1 MGNQW
6 CRDGVPIP
14 GANNPWLDLTGLNA
28 GDAGLYYVVITTPFG
43 TVTNYIAT
51 LEVKIPFS
59 LVGLP
64 SRLPDGIFELQVS
77 GTPGNPFA
85 MQSTSDLFGWT
96 DLVVGTLP
104 GYTITLSD
112 TNAGA
117 NPVRF
122 YRISSTAP
130 P

>member
-1 MGNQW
+1 MVSGWSSNSRCQQSVA
-6 CRDGVPIP
+6 RSDR
-14 GANNPWLDLTGLNA
+14 LNA

-64 SRLPDGIFELQVS
+64 GRLSDGIFDLQVS
-77 GTPGNPFA
+77 GTPAEPYA
-85 MQSTSDLFGWT
+85 LQSTPDLLGWT

-117 NPVRF
+117 NPVRV
-122 YRISSTAP
+122 YRISSTP
-130 P
+130 PP

>member
-1 MGNQW
+1 MEDEEEDEYHVGCLTNQ
-6 CRDGVPIP
+6 
-14 GANNPWLDLTGLNA
+14 L
-28 GDAGLYYVVITTPFG
+28 
-43 TVTNYIAT
+43 
-51 LEVKIPFS
+51 KIPFN

-64 SRLPDGIFELQVS
+64 GRLPDGIFDLQVS
-77 GTPGNPFA
+77 GTPAEPFA
-85 MQSTSDLFGWT
+85 MQTAPDLLGRT

-122 YRISSTAP
+122 YRVSSTALP
-130 P
+130 

>member
-1 MGNQW
+1 VSV
-6 CRDGVPIP
+6 RISVIE
-14 GANNPWLDLTGLNA
+14 
-28 GDAGLYYVVITTPFG
+28 YVVITTPFG
-43 TVTNYIAT
+43 TVT
-51 LEVKIPFS
+51 E
-59 LVGLP
+59 
-64 SRLPDGIFELQVS
+64 GIFDLQVS
-77 GTPGNPFA
+77 GTPAEPYA
-85 MQSTSDLFGWT
+85 LQAAPDLRGWT